1 VTAASYKT
9 HDPRGYGGDPKR
21 GAALGR
27 PDRIGDPAYAGVLT
41 LRRVRIDR
49 DGYDG
54 LGTYWGSG
62 GAPLYW
68 FASRDHYIDRS
79 VRAAGREAARAFV
92 LREYP
97 NATVKP

>member
-1 VTAASYKT
+1 MTTASYKV
-9 HDPRGYGGDPKR
+9 HDPKGWCGDSKR

-54 LGTYWGSG
+54 LGTYWGCSST
-62 GAPLYW
+62 PLYW
-68 FASRDHYIDRS
+68 FASADHYIDRT
-79 VRAAGREAARAFV
+79 VWAAGREAARAFV

-97 NATVKP
+97 NATVKR

>member
-1 VTAASYKT
+1 VTATSYKAN
-9 HDPRGYGGDPKR
+9 DPGGWQGDSTR

-27 PDRIGDPAYAGVLT
+27 PDRIGDPAYSGVLT

-54 LGTYWGSG
+54 LGTYWGTG

-68 FASRDHYIDRS
+68 FASPSRYIDRT
-79 VRAAGREAARAFV
+79 VRAAGREAARDYV

-97 NATVKP
+97 NATVKR